1 MKETSISNKAL
12 IQFVKSA
19 RLHIKN
25 LDNILGKKNVP
36 NRGIKIANETN
47 RFENDLTIFASMLEI
62 KKVK

>member
-19 RLHIKN
+19 QLHIKN
-25 LDNILGKKNVP
+25 LDNFLGKENVH
-36 NRGIKIANETN
+36 NRGLKIANETS
-47 RFENDLTIFASMLEI
+47 RFENDLTIFSSMLEI

>member
-19 RLHIKN
+19 RLHIKK
-25 LDNILGKKNVP
+25 LDNLLGNANVP
-36 NRGIKIANETN
+36 NRGIKVANESS
-47 RFENDLTIFASMLEI
+47 RFENDITIFDSMLKI